1 MDPFASKHFTKFDH
15 LITANDRSWHGFKLD
30 SELQSEVLHLARI
43 KDVAIP
49 DLKAD
54 VLTLRLGDDSLEQID
69 LVETGSGTRS
79 PTCDK
84 KTNVV
89 KPEPDDD
96 DIWDGSVVSRTAPI
110 HGLLSWDRFERRDQP
125 TPELNYLS
133 EAKPEV
139 YDAVWDSVW
148 KADRGPHLKFARV
161 DQFYHA
167 LKNLLVGRSSSFFRW
182 DTSSAK
188 FELMVEECS
197 LSGHSPALTGALCNT
212 LCKCATSFRKV
223 KVFADSHKESYPT
236 LVALQ
241 TAVAQILHA
250 IERHSL
256 REEDQTTMSTFV
268 KLRTTA
274 TSYVELLEVLE
285 NLADVASSAENE
297 TGCLTRCIN
306 LIEDHWNSQ
315 VHLRSVLSQLATQ
328 MLAPALRTTSEQL
341 GLRHPQ
347 SVNGLLSGWVLS
359 ELLPMLGDDFIE
371 TMECLSTMRQHTP
384 SSVWVSNTTRH
395 IRFVQAWHELV
406 DLQNEADELERDSIS
421 RLSNEKTASRSTV
434 PHLSTSLSTSTFN
447 VDSLQTDPFQAD
459 FSLFARPTT
468 DTCLASQ
475 LQHNPIQDLTFA
487 FLDHDETTAQ
497 PDLLPVQALEL
508 SLAPFLAFQLR
519 ISSYALMRVL
529 FLQHDLLAHLELL
542 HSFQLLGNGTFATR
556 LSSALF
562 DAGQYNAESHRK
574 TGLTAGLRLEDREV
588 WPPASSELRL
598 VLMGLLT
605 ETTSR
610 GRQETVLEC
619 ISFAIRDLPDEEL
632 ELCRN
637 VHSTHALDF
646 LRLVYVPSN
655 PVLEL
660 VITPTALEKYD
671 PIFKFLLVL
680 LRVHTLYQN
689 LVAKLVC
696 HQPTTRPSVAYQRF
710 CIDFHHFVSKL
721 MDFMLHEA
729 IELPWSRFMKH
740 VQEVRRYLSDQRYEE
755 SMRLA
760 GSIAQLRKMH
770 EDCLDEMLTTSFLK
784 RRQAKLYDGLCGI
797 LTLSLQFASTATRES
812 HDGQT
817 LQLYKDFK
825 QRLTAWLSQVEE
837 TTRKT
842 QDAAL
847 QRLEILQLKLDMSS
861 YYDDSTT

>member
-1 MDPFASKHFTKFDH
+1 MDPFAPKHFTKFDH
-15 LITANDRSWHGFKLD
+15 LSNANDRSWHGFKLD

-110 HGLLSWDRFERRDQP
+110 HGLLSWGRFERRDQP

-167 LKNLLVGRSSSFFRW
+167 LRNLLVGRSSSFFRW

-197 LSGHSPALTGALCNT
+197 LNGHSPALTSALCNT
-212 LCKCATSFRKV
+212 LCKCASSFRKV
-223 KVFADSHKESYPT
+223 KIFADSHKESYPT

-256 REEDQTTMSTFV
+256 KEGDQTTMSTFV
-268 KLRTTA
+268 KLRITS

-285 NLADVASSAENE
+285 SLVDVASSGKDEVD
-297 TGCLTRCIN
+297 CLTRCIN

-315 VHLRSVLSQLATQ
+315 VHLRSVLSQLAIQ
-328 MLAPALRTTSEQL
+328 ILAPALRTTSEQL
-341 GLRHPQ
+341 DLRHSQ
-347 SVNGLLSGWVLS
+347 SVNDLPSGWVLS
-359 ELLPMLGDDFIE
+359 ELLPMLRDDFIE

-384 SSVWVSNTTRH
+384 SGIWVANTELH
-395 IRFVQAWHELV
+395 IRLVQAWHELV
-406 DLQNEADELERDSIS
+406 GLQNEADELERNSIL
-421 RLSNEKTASRSTV
+421 RLSNEKTASQPTIG
-434 PHLSTSLSTSTFN
+434 HLSTSALN
-447 VDSLQTDPFQAD
+447 VDPLSADPFQAD
-459 FSLFARPTT
+459 FSLFARPA

-475 LQHNPIQDLTFA
+475 LPHNSMQDLTFA
-487 FLDHDETTAQ
+487 FLERDEITVQ
-497 PDLLPVQALEL
+497 PELSPVQALEM
-508 SLAPFLAFQLR
+508 SLAPHLAVQLR
-519 ISSYALMRVL
+519 VSSYTLMRIL
-529 FLQHDLLAHLELL
+529 FLQHDLVAHLEVLNF
-542 HSFQLLGNGTFATR
+542 FQLLGSGTFATR

-562 DAGQYNAESHRK
+562 DAGQHSAEGRRK

-605 ETTSR
+605 ESTPR
-610 GRQETVLEC
+610 GRQDTALEC

-637 VHSTHALDF
+637 VHSTHTLDF

-655 PVLEL
+655 SVLEL
-660 VITPTALEKYD
+660 VITPAALDKYD
-671 PIFKFLLVL
+671 RVFKFLLVL
-680 LRVHTLYQN
+680 LRVHTLYQS

-696 HQPTTRPSVAYQRF
+696 HQPTIRPSLAYHRF
-710 CIDFHHFVSKL
+710 CIEFHHFISSL
-721 MDFMLHEA
+721 LDFVLHEA
-729 IELPWSRFMKH
+729 IEFPWARLMKH
-740 VQEVRRYLSDQRYEE
+740 AQEVKRYLSDEHYEE

-770 EDCLDEMLTTSFLK
+770 EDCLDEMLTTSLLK

-797 LTLSLQFASTATRES
+797 LTLGLEFASTATQDLR
-812 HDGQT
+812 DGQT
-817 LQLYKDFK
+817 LKSYEDLK
-825 QRLTAWLSQVEE
+825 QRLTAWLSQVKE
-837 TTRKT
+837 TPRKT

-847 QRLEILQLKLDMSS
+847 QRLEILLFKLDMLS
-861 YYDDSTT
+861 YYDDGTT